1 MVNLK
6 KVLVVIVL
14 ASVVGAIGGQGL
26 AAESRATKTEYQS
39 VFKSPQAEAAYRAG
53 YDRTLEAWPVPYKT
67 KYVPTAY
74 GDTHVIISGPEDGEP
89 LVLMPGSLTD
99 ATLWSVSIAAF
110 SRTYGIYTTTA
121 GGELTFSFF

>member
-26 AAESRATKTEYQS
+26 AAESGATKTEYQS

-53 YDRTLEAWPVPYKT
+53 YSQGGFFTTIYALQKPERLKKIVLCSP
-67 KYVPTAY
+67 
-74 GDTHVIISGPEDGEP
+74 GSHSGPF
-89 LVLMPGSLTD
+89 
-99 ATLWSVSIAAF
+99 W
-110 SRTYGIYTTTA
+110 
-121 GGELTFSFF
+121 